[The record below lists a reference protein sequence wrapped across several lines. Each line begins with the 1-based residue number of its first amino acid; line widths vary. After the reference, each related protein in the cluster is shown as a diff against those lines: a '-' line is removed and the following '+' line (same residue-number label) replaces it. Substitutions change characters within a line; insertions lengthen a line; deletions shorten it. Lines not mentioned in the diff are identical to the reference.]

1 VKVTVSAAAISD
13 VECLAELWKTMVEDH
28 RSLVGD
34 RWPVRQ
40 ADDAWERRRRHY
52 ETYLNE
58 GSGFVLIARDLE
70 SERPLGYAACELSS
84 AGPTFDLGDFRGE
97 VDSLVTAEDARGQG
111 VGSALLDACRDELKR
126 RGARYWSIGV
136 VEANTEA
143 IRLYERFGFQ
153 PFVRTMLAP
162 LD

>member
-1 VKVTVSAAAISD
+1 VEVIVSLATIAD
-13 VECLAELWKTMVEDH
+13 VPCLAVLWKAMVEDH
-28 RSLVGD
+28 RGLVGD
-34 RWPVRQ
+34 RWPVRE

-58 GSGFVLIARDLE
+58 GTGFVLIARD
-70 SERPLGYAACELSS
+70 SQSRRPVGYAACELPPP
-84 AGPTFDLGDFRGE
+84 GPTFDLGDVRGE

-111 VGSALLDACRDELKR
+111 VGSALLDACREELKR

-136 VEANTEA
+136 VEANTQA
-143 IRLYERFGFQ
+143 IKLYERFGFR